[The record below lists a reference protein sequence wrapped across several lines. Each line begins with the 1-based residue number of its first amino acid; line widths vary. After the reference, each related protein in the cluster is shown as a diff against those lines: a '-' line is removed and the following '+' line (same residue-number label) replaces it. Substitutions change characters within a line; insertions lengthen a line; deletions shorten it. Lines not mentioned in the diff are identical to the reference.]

1 MSDNKKT
8 ENKSDEE
15 ILEDLRKFSKK
26 ALEGLFDEKNKPDF
40 DEAGVL
46 AGDEELLKKR
56 MLSCFPTSLLNTQL
70 KKKSLVL
77 LSTINL
83 KSDF

>member
-46 AGDEELLKKR
+46 AGDEDLLKKTDAE
-56 MLSCFPTSLLNTQL
+56 LFPDELAEYTAEE
-70 KKKSLVL
+70 KKPRVVIDNKS
-77 LSTINL
+77 
-83 KSDF
+83 KK

>member
-46 AGDEELLKKR
+46 AGDEELLKKTDAE
-56 MLSCFPTSLLNTQL
+56 LFPDELAEYTAEE
-70 KKKSLVL
+70 KKPRVVIDNKS
-77 LSTINL
+77 
-83 KSDF
+83 KK